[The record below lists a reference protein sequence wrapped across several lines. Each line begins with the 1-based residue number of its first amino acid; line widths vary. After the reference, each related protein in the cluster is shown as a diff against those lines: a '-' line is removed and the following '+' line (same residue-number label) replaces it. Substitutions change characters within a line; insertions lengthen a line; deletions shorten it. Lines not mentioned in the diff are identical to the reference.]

1 MCLEKGIKQA
11 FAFIVDWWNLQK
23 YIKNGVNFGVFGV
36 RKIILEKFK
45 KMLDKVFNEIC
56 YLLLFFPCIP
66 KNEMLCLSSVV
77 LCSLRSRKRQFV
89 IMFIQVHSK
98 LLNKWQT
105 IICK

>member
-1 MCLEKGIKQA
+1 MVSILVYLVSEKLFWK
-11 FAFIVDWWNLQK
+11 NL
-23 YIKNGVNFGVFGV
+23 
-36 RKIILEKFK
+36 K
-45 KMLDKVFNEIC
+45 KVLDKVFNEIC

-89 IMFIQVHSK
+89 IMLIQVHSK